1 MQNANPAS
9 PEQSL
14 VTSSGTPTHPSHPKT
29 SPDTIFLTGTLSS
42 NAIVSLSHI
51 AAPIDPVD
59 DTGLRW
65 NITGSEGVLEIT
77 IPKDMPWQMGPPAV
91 LRGRF
96 GRNVQA
102 LGKGVEVVEWEGE
115 GEGSEIG
122 EFPVSGTDW
131 VVASLFL
138 DGLL

>member
-1 MQNANPAS
+1 
-9 PEQSL
+9 
-14 VTSSGTPTHPSHPKT
+14 
-29 SPDTIFLTGTLSS
+29 TLSS

-102 LGKGVEVVEWEGE
+102 LGKGVEVVEWEVE

-122 EFPVSGTDW
+122 EFPAANTRRIYEAFAAVKGGDGTRRGEYADFGESVELSG
-131 VVASLFL
+131 
-138 DGLL
+138 